1 MKLNKQIA
9 LFSIIF
15 IFVIGLTNYD
25 NILFSY
31 KRSVHTEN
39 LENSSIQSTYS
50 LTKLERRKINLPPN
64 KYQEKMWELSM
75 NPMTGKTE
83 IDNLFELQY
92 DLNKSKNSSVKSFSV
107 PGESEDMKW
116 VSRGPNNVGGRT
128 KGLMFDPNDET
139 DETVFAG
146 GVSGGLFK
154 NTSISDGNTSEW
166 THIKGIP
173 ENIPV
178 SSIVYDPNDLKTFYV
193 GTGESYTGAEAL
205 GNGLW
210 KSTDAGETWT
220 NVFGG
225 KSETETVY
233 RSEGNSVKFPNDNSL
248 GPYAYIT
255 AGFGGSLSKT
265 PIVRDLI
272 LANDGSTVNN
282 GTNENATGT
291 TNDACQA
298 LTNGSEIAGNIA
310 FIERGVCAF
319 VDKVKNAQDAGAV
332 AVIVVNRNDDNRT
345 DYTPAPITM
354 GGSDS
359 SITIPSVMINGNYK
373 TKIVNALNAGKVTVS
388 LAFENFASTGRTV
401 SPGIFYINDVVVR
414 DNDGVS
420 EVIIAAGVSTHRD
433 DSNHLFGVDDYGIW
447 KSNDNN
453 SSVWDKVPFGIN
465 DGAYQYQPM
474 DLELAPDNKL
484 WASTT
489 TNHRG
494 SGGGTILVANTDITA
509 FSVKHTITY
518 NDGADTARRTELEIA
533 SNGDIYALAAENP
546 VTIIKS
552 TNEFATAPTPLTL
565 PNDEDSGIDADDFT
579 RGQSFYD
586 LMIESDPNNPE
597 TIYAG
602 GIDLF
607 KSTTGA
613 ENATANPWEQFT
625 HWYNGFGQQFAHAD
639 QHNMAFGN
647 YDSSKKIYGNDGGIY
662 FSQTN
667 GSSEEIS
674 SRNFNYVTAQFYTI
688 GVAPSEMFKDLNK
701 QISGRDL
708 SNWTTKNK
716 VVTGITDVFLAG
728 AQDNGTQFQTD
739 RENRITSSIDV
750 SGGDGAA
757 SMFSQ
762 NLDKPYFI
770 SNYVYNNSVEAYD
783 FISDSNFIIN
793 NESGSNGDFINV
805 QALDSN
811 YGIIYSNYTGS
822 NFEIKAY
829 YDWDNFAEDDKNT
842 NAPNRIL
849 SSGMVTANVSALT
862 VSPHTTNSSTL
873 MIGLENGVVIKAENA
888 NTASP
893 TYSNITGNQFLGS
906 VSDIEFGLTEN
917 EIFVTFHNYAV
928 KNIFYSNDG
937 GETWSNKEGDIN
949 NGGLP
954 DIPVRAILQNP
965 IVLSEVIVGTD
976 LGVWYTKNF
985 NDESPK
991 WDSAFNGMSNVRVTD
1006 LDMRDDYKVFAST
1019 YGRGVFSSYF
1029 SSDGPLLQLSTP
1041 EAKLT
1046 IGQGETGSFVVKHR
1060 VFSSYDFETTFSVE
1074 GLPNNSSLSY
1084 SPSNPVTINS
1094 DGELTIEITV
1104 PDTAE
1109 AKNYP
1114 LIINA
1119 AAAGQT
1125 IESTGINLEIL
1136 SNDYDNDGIKNS
1148 EDNCENTYNPGQE
1161 DYDGDNIGDVCDP
1174 NPIPNDTFT
1183 LFYTDEV
1190 CRSSNNG
1197 LIDLTIKGDFE
1208 IPFTVSITSN
1218 LSGFNFSPE
1227 IIDAKTWQLSGLQAA
1242 NYELCLTNDSF
1253 PSYKQCYNLNIEE
1266 PVDLSVLTSINRENR
1281 QVLLNLRGSDSY
1293 NIILNGELIKT
1304 SRNNIDLSLKAGFNT
1319 IKVTTNL
1326 ECQGVFEE
1334 SIFISEDILFS
1345 PNPADDSSKLWV
1357 GGNDD
1362 NVNIT
1367 LFDISGRVI
1376 WTKDDKIPYNRSVS
1390 VPFSNMKS
1398 GVYILQVDSK
1408 TVNKSIKVIR
1418 E

>member
-1 MKLNKQIA
+1 MKFNKQIT

-15 IFVIGLTNYD
+15 IFVIGLTNYE

-39 LENSSIQSTYS
+39 LEKSSIQSTYS

-75 NPMTGKTE
+75 NPLTGKTE

-92 DLNKSKNSSVKSFSV
+92 DLNKTRNSSVKSFSV

-116 VSRGPNNVGGRT
+116 MSRGPNNVGGRT
-128 KGLMFDPNDET
+128 KGLMFDPNDES

-154 NTSISDGNTSEW
+154 NTNISDGNTSEW
-166 THIKGIP
+166 IHIKGVP

-210 KSTDAGETWT
+210 KSSDAGETWT

-233 RSEGNSVKFPNDNSL
+233 RSEGNFLKINNIEL
-248 GPYAYIT
+248 GPYTYIG
-255 AGFGGSLSKT
+255 AGFGPSLTST
-265 PIVRDLI
+265 PITADLVI
-272 LANDGSTVNN
+272 ADDGDDS
-282 GTNENATGT
+282 GDASDGIGGSKY
-291 TNDACQA
+291 DACQT
-298 LTNGSEIAGNIA
+298 LSNGSAINGKIAL
-310 FIERGVCAF
+310 IERGDCPF
-319 VDKVKNAQDAGAV
+319 VDKVRNAQQAGAI
-332 AVIVVNRNDDNRT
+332 AVVVMNRNDGSQENWNS
-345 DYTPAPITM
+345 APITM
-354 GGSDS
+354 GGSNAED
-359 SITIPSVMINGNYK
+359 IAIPSVMISATDGTRLK
-373 TKIVNALNAGKVTVS
+373 SSLLNNETINVS
-388 LAFENFASTGRTV
+388 LSLETLASAGRTV

-414 DNDGVS
+414 DNDGTS

-447 KSNDNN
+447 KSTDNAL
-453 SSVWDKVPFGIN
+453 SWDKVPFNI
-465 DGAYQYQPM
+465 DGSAYSYQPM
-474 DLELAPDNKL
+474 DLELAPNNKL

-489 TNHRG
+489 SNHRG
-494 SGGGTILVANTDITA
+494 SGGGTILVANSDITA
-509 FSVKHTITY
+509 FSTKHTITY
-518 NDGADTARRTELEIA
+518 NEGADVARRTELEIA

-552 TNEFATAPTPLTL
+552 KDEFASAPTPLTL
-565 PNDEDSGIDADDFT
+565 PIGSNGIPADDFT

-586 LMIESDPNNPE
+586 LLIESDPNNPE
-597 TIYAG
+597 TIFVG

-607 KSTTGA
+607 KSTSAG
-613 ENATANPWEQFT
+613 ENATANPWNQFT
-625 HWYNGFGQQFAHAD
+625 QWYSSNYTYAHAD

-647 YDSSKKIYGNDGGIY
+647 YDSSKKIFGNDGGIY
-662 FSQTN
+662 FSQSN
-667 GSSEEIS
+667 GTSEEIS
-674 SRNFNYVTAQFYTI
+674 SRNYNYVTAQFYTI

-701 QISGRDL
+701 QISGNDL
-708 SNWTTKNK
+708 SSWTTRNK
-716 VVTGITDVFLAG
+716 VVTGMTDVFLAG

-739 RENRITSSIDV
+739 RENKITSSIDV

-770 SNYVYNNSVEAYD
+770 ANYVYNNGVIAYD
-783 FISDSNFIIN
+783 FKSEKTFEIN
-793 NESGSNGDFINV
+793 NEDGSNGDFINV

-829 YDWDNFAEDDKNT
+829 YDWDNFADEDQSP
-842 NAPNRIL
+842 NAPSRIL
-849 SSGMVTANVSALT
+849 QSGMMTANISALT

-873 MIGLENGVVIKAENA
+873 MIGLENGEVIKAENA

-893 TYSNITGNQFLGS
+893 TYTNITGNQFLGS

-991 WDSAFNGMSNVRVTD
+991 WYSAFNGMSNVRVTD

-1074 GLPNNSSLSY
+1074 GLPDNSTLSY

-1094 DGELTIEITV
+1094 DGELTIEVTV

-1119 AAAGQT
+1119 TAAGQT

-1148 EDNCENTYNPGQE
+1148 EDNCENTYNPDQK
-1161 DYDGDNIGDVCDP
+1161 DYDGDDIGDVCDP

-1208 IPFTVSITSN
+1208 TPFTISITSN
-1218 LSGFNFSPE
+1218 LSGFSFSPE
-1227 IIDAKTWQLSGLQAA
+1227 IINAKTWQSGGLQAA
-1242 NYELCLTNDSF
+1242 NYELCLTNDGF
-1253 PSYKQCYNLNIEE
+1253 PNYKQCYNLNIEE

-1362 NVNIT
+1362 NINMT

-1376 WTKDDKIPYNRSVS
+1376 WTKDDKVPYNRSVS